1 MSHFNMNLISN
12 CLYLVICVFIHVTNE
27 EMTTETDTVNKAKTD
42 TINKINDPN
51 LKENIKNIDET
62 KEPQTTST
70 RFDMK
75 DFKVNKLKS
84 HHFED
89 ESTAACLANID
100 PAKIEAVKK
109 SIRNNDGKVEY
120 VPADPLHVNDEDIKI
135 VNCLKKEAQDNE
147 KNKDSKDDKHNK
159 EFNENLNKTKS
170 VVDAKEDKINKEATN
185 ATDNN
190 TNLNTVEEEDSPNQK
205 AVRRDTEYQFEA
217 LEYYDDELVFD
228 NTTCPDKVV
237 VIELQL
243 GEVKKYDLECSM
255 ITHWTGLSGAEE
267 SIDRLLIKV

>member
-1 MSHFNMNLISN
+1 MHFNMNLISN

-27 EMTTETDTVNKAKTD
+27 EMTTTTDTLNKAKTD

-62 KEPQTTST
+62 KEHQTGST
-70 RFDMK
+70 QFDMK
-75 DFKVNKLKS
+75 DFKVTTLKS

-89 ESTAACLANID
+89 ENTAACLANID

-135 VNCLKKEAQDNE
+135 VNCFKREAKDKKV
-147 KNKDSKDDKHNK
+147 NKDNK
-159 EFNENLNKTKS
+159 ESNENSDKTKS
-170 VVDAKEDKINKEATN
+170 VVDAKEEKINTTATN
-185 ATDNN
+185 ATDNSI
-190 TNLNTVEEEDSPNQK
+190 NLNTVEEEDSPNQEP
-205 AVRRDTEYQFEA
+205 ARRDTEYQFEA

-228 NTTCPDKVV
+228 NTTCPDKVE

-255 ITHWTGLSGAEE
+255 ITHWTGLSGADEMY
-267 SIDRLLIKV
+267 S